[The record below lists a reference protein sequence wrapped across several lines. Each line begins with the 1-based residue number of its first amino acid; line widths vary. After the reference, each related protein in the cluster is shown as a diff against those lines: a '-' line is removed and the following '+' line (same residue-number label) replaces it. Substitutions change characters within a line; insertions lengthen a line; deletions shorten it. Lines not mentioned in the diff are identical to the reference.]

1 MESRENNSLY
11 KEKLMITSLCNIRKI
26 PKDMNLENTPK
37 KIIENTPV
45 KVTENEIKN
54 RNGTSTIM
62 NNSSFSF
69 PKITYTSINQRNN
82 YNRLQTNYSNYK
94 KHKRPK
100 IEISLKK
107 MDLFIHPINRSVLE
121 INRLIEIKENL
132 VKKRFNELH
141 KYKLQINPNNYYRNY
156 GLNKYIE
163 ITNNNSKINNSLDYQ
178 FNNVSSYNNILL
190 KEEENKLNTARDK
203 KKSYKNIAINKYKDC
218 SNLLRGVP
226 PRMKNKYDSD
236 YILTSFNEE
245 NGLVNTNSL
254 WRGKNIND
262 IIDNKTNLN
271 FFKHFNKNSKNIGK
285 LKAIE

>member
-1 MESRENNSLY
+1 MESRENNSLN

-37 KIIENTPV
+37 KIIVNTPV
-45 KVTENEIKN
+45 KLTENEIKN
-54 RNGTSTIM
+54 RNRTSTIM
-62 NNSSFSF
+62 NNSSLSF

-82 YNRLQTNYSNYK
+82 YNKLQTNYSNYK

-121 INRLIEIKENL
+121 INKLIEIKENL
-132 VKKRFNELH
+132 IKKRFNELH
-141 KYKLQINPNNYYRNY
+141 KFKLQINPNNYYRNY

-163 ITNNNSKINNSLDYQ
+163 ITNNNSKRNNSLDYK

-218 SNLLRGVP
+218 SYLLRGVP

-245 NGLVNTNSL
+245 NGLINSNSL

-271 FFKHFNKNSKNIGK
+271 FFKHFNRNSKNFGK

>member
-1 MESRENNSLY
+1 MESRENNSLN

-37 KIIENTPV
+37 KIIVNTPV
-45 KVTENEIKN
+45 KLTENEIKN
-54 RNGTSTIM
+54 RNRTSTIM
-62 NNSSFSF
+62 NNSSLSF

-82 YNRLQTNYSNYK
+82 YNKLQTNYSNYK

-121 INRLIEIKENL
+121 INKLIEIKENL
-132 VKKRFNELH
+132 IKKRFNELH
-141 KYKLQINPNNYYRNY
+141 KFKLQINPNNYYRNY

-163 ITNNNSKINNSLDYQ
+163 IINNNSKRNNSLDYK

-203 KKSYKNIAINKYKDC
+203 KKSYKNIAINKYKD
-218 SNLLRGVP
+218 SSYLLRGVP

-245 NGLVNTNSL
+245 NGLINSNSL

-271 FFKHFNKNSKNIGK
+271 FFKHFNRNSKNFGK
-285 LKAIE
+285 LKAKE